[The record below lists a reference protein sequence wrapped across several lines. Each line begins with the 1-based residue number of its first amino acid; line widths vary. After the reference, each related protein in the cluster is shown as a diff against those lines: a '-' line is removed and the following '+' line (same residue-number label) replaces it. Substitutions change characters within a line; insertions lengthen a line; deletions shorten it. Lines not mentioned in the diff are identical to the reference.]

1 MEEVATPSTTVKSV
15 RVAIVAESFL
25 PQVNGVTNSVLRIL
39 EHLKTQ
45 GHEAMVVAPADGKKT
60 PRHYLGFPI
69 ETVASIGLPGY
80 DAVRVVTT
88 SSYTIERHLAQF
100 RPDVIHLA
108 APFVVGYK
116 AASAGAKLGIPMV
129 GVYQTEVPSYA
140 ARYGFPQLEPIF
152 WHHLRQTHSLATLN
166 LAPSTFAR
174 DQLIGQG
181 IPRVEVWGRGVDSVR
196 FHPGKRS
203 EKFRRK
209 YAPGGERLICFMGR
223 LASEKQVE
231 DLVHL
236 KGIPN
241 SRIVIIGEGPSRGT
255 LEKLLPEAVF
265 LGQLGGE
272 KLPTALMVRFEGV
285 AGEFAQFDFGQADV
299 RLVDGST
306 RRIHFAAYRLK
317 YSRWVWVVPVPDER
331 IESLVRALLLCFE
344 HAGGVPLRVVFDNP
358 KTVVTSRDE
367 HGRPVW
373 NQTLAQVAIDYGF
386 TIELCAPRS
395 PEQKGSVENL
405 VGWVKRSFFRARR
418 FADLEHDLP
427 RQLLEWLTVANEERP
442 SRATKEI
449 PAQRLAV
456 EQARM
461 KPLAV
466 APAEYGLRYAVHV
479 GPTALVEF
487 QSIRYAM
494 PAGACG
500 IPATLHLYPDRV
512 RIVTGGGRFEAT
524 HPRFPRVGTTS
535 YLEGQRAEQL
545 AVLAGA
551 RKRLYFMRERI
562 LELGPIGESYLTEL
576 IHARPHTWKGDV
588 ERLFMLLEEMGEA
601 RFLRVLQRALFQQ
614 LYGAEYVVQIAARE
628 VAS

>member
-1 MEEVATPSTTVKSV
+1 MLPMIDRHAVHALLKAGHSTNQVAAQLGVSRRTIQ
-15 RVAIVAESFL
+15 RVAREPAITSADEAEERRRRGIGRPAVAGTL
-25 PQVNGVTNSVLRIL
+25 HLRLRDLLAADPEAPPL
-39 EHLKTQ
+39 EHL
-45 GHEAMVVAPADGKKT
+45 
-60 PRHYLGFPI
+60 
-69 ETVASIGLPGY
+69 
-80 DAVRVVTT
+80 
-88 SSYTIERHLAQF
+88 RHLRDQGV
-100 RPDVIHLA
+100 R
-108 APFVVGYK
+108 
-116 AASAGAKLGIPMV
+116 LG
-129 GVYQTEVPSYA
+129 E
-140 ARYGFPQLEPIF
+140 
-152 WHHLRQTHSLATLN
+152 
-166 LAPSTFAR
+166 STF
-174 DQLIGQG
+174 
-181 IPRVEVWGRGVDSVR
+181 
-196 FHPGKRS
+196 
-203 EKFRRK
+203 
-209 YAPGGERLICFMGR
+209 Y
-223 LASEKQVE
+223 
-231 DLVHL
+231 
-236 KGIPN
+236 
-241 SRIVIIGEGPSRGT
+241 RIYR
-255 LEKLLPEAVF
+255 LEK
-265 LGQLGGE
+265 E

-344 HAGGVPLRVVFDNP
+344 HSGGVPLRVVFDNP
-358 KTVVTSRDE
+358 KTVVTSRDD

-395 PEQKGSVENL
+395 PEQKGAVENL

-418 FADLEHDLP
+418 FADLDHDLP

-524 HPRFPRVGTTS
+524 HPRFPRAGTTS

-545 AVLAGA
+545 AVVAGA